1 MAAAIEL
8 HGISKRFRFHGG
20 RPPTTVKSAVL
31 ELVRGR
37 GHRMKERFAALR
49 DIDLTVERGRTLGIV
64 GANGS
69 GKSTLLKLIA
79 GIYRPDSGSLR
90 VHGRVA
96 PLIELGAG
104 FHPELSGR
112 ENVIINGII
121 LGMSQRE
128 VRRRLD
134 EIVEFSGLAEF
145 IDAPARTYSSGMYMR
160 LGFAVAVHLDPDV
173 LLIDEVLAIGDE
185 AFARKCADR
194 LADFRRVGKTML
206 LVTHDPSAVERW
218 CDEAVWLD
226 HGVMRATGTP
236 RKVIDL
242 YRQAVAEEES
252 GILARAYEPPAAAAV
267 ETVETGTP
275 PAPTLDRWGT
285 REIEIE
291 RVRLDDAY
299 GNERYVYM
307 AGDPVTIRFRYRVNR
322 PVESR
327 VFGFAI
333 LRNDGVW
340 VYGTNT
346 DLAKITLP
354 DLRGSGEVEVTIDAL
369 DLIAGSYFVD
379 VAVHAEDGTPY
390 DYHSRRYPFSVRDDA
405 TEHGVAKIR
414 HRWRI
419 VPGGAR
425 GVSGPAA
432 SA

>member
-31 ELVRGR
+31 ELVGR
-37 GHRMKERFAALR
+37 RRHRMKERFAALR
-49 DIDLTVERGRTLGIV
+49 DIDLTVETGRTLGIV

-90 VHGRVA
+90 VRGRVA

-104 FHPELSGR
+104 FHPELTGR
-112 ENVIINGII
+112 ENVVINGII

-134 EIVEFSGLAEF
+134 EIIEFSGLAEF

-226 HGVMRATGTP
+226 RGVIRAAGTP

-252 GILARAYEPPAAAAV
+252 VMLARAYEPPAPPAV
-267 ETVETGTP
+267 ETVETGTA

-299 GNERYVYM
+299 GNERYVYA
-307 AGDPVTIRFRYRVNR
+307 AGDVVTIRFRYRVNR

-346 DLAKITLP
+346 NLARIALP
-354 DLRGSGEVEVTIDAL
+354 DLRGSGQVEVTIDAL

-419 VPGGAR
+419 VPGDAR
-425 GVSGPAA
+425 DGRP
-432 SA
+432 

>member
-1 MAAAIEL
+1 MPAAIEL
-8 HGISKRFRFHGG
+8 HAISKRFRFHGG

-31 ELVRGR
+31 ELVGGR
-37 GHRMKERFAALR
+37 RHRLKERFAALR
-49 DIDLTVERGRTLGIV
+49 DIDLTVEEGRTLGIV

-79 GIYRPDSGSLR
+79 GIYRPDSGTLR
-90 VHGRVA
+90 VRGRVA

-104 FHPELSGR
+104 FHPELTGR
-112 ENVIINGII
+112 ENIVINGII
-121 LGMSQRE
+121 LGMSPRE

-173 LLIDEVLAIGDE
+173 LLMDEVLAIGDE

-194 LADFRRVGKTML
+194 LAEFRRLGKTIL
-206 LVTHDPSAVERW
+206 LVTHDPAAVERW

-226 HGVMRATGTP
+226 RGVMKAAGAP

-242 YRQAVAEEES
+242 YRQAVAEQES
-252 GILARAYEPPAAAAV
+252 DMLARSYEEPAPPEAAP
-267 ETVETGTP
+267 TVGPTV
-275 PAPTLDRWGT
+275 PTLDRWGT

-291 RVRLDDAY
+291 RVQLDDAY
-299 GNERYVYM
+299 GHERYVY
-307 AGDPVTIRFRYRVNR
+307 ASGEPVTIRFRYRVHHA
-322 PVESR
+322 VDSR

-333 LRNDGVW
+333 LRNDGLW

-346 DLAKITLP
+346 NRAKISLP
-354 DLRGSGEVEVTIDAL
+354 DLRNAGEVEVTIDAL

-379 VAVHAEDGTPY
+379 VAVHAQDGTPY
-390 DYHSRRYPFSVRDDA
+390 DYHSRRYPFSVRDEG
-405 TEHGVAKIR
+405 TEQGVTKIR

-419 VPGGAR
+419 IPRDAR
-425 GVSGPAA
+425 DPTS
-432 SA
+432 

>member
-8 HGISKRFRFHGG
+8 HGISKRFRFHGR

-31 ELVRGR
+31 ELVRR
-37 GHRMKERFAALR
+37 SRHRLKERFAALR
-49 DIDLTVERGRTLGIV
+49 DIDLTVETGRTLGIV

-79 GIYRPDSGSLR
+79 GIYRPDSGRLR

-104 FHPELSGR
+104 FHPELTGR

-134 EIVEFSGLAEF
+134 EIIEFSGLAEF

-194 LADFRRVGKTML
+194 LAEFRRLGKTML
-206 LVTHDPSAVERW
+206 LVTHDPAAVERW

-226 HGVMRATGTP
+226 RGVIRAAGTP

-252 GILARAYEPPAAAAV
+252 DTLARAYEPPAPPAV
-267 ETVETGTP
+267 EAVPQGTASVPTV
-275 PAPTLDRWGT
+275 DRWGT

-299 GNERYVYM
+299 GNEHYVYA
-307 AGDPVTIRFRYRVNR
+307 AGDSVTIRFRYRVNR
-322 PVESR
+322 PVDSR

-346 DLAKITLP
+346 NLARITLP
-354 DLRGSGEVEVTIDAL
+354 DLGGSGEVEVTIDAL

-405 TEHGVAKIR
+405 TERGVAKIR

-419 VPGGAR
+419 VPTDG
-425 GVSGPAA
+425 
-432 SA
+432 